1 MALLTW
7 TTIRQAIHPIQELTQ
22 VAVAISSGDLTR
34 QATVQTG
41 PPGSQDELGL
51 LAQTFNQMTAELR
64 ELVSG
69 LENRVAERTRQ
80 LERRALQFQVTSEV
94 AREAAAIRD
103 PERLLQNVVN
113 LISERFGFDH
123 AGIFLLDLSETPE
136 GISDPR
142 ISHPTSCLIDRG

>member
-1 MALLTW
+1 M
-7 TTIRQAIHPIQELTQ
+7 
-22 VAVAISSGDLTR
+22 
-34 QATVQTG
+34 QTG

-94 AREAAAIRD
+94 ARAAAAIRD

-123 AGIFLLDLSETPE
+123 AGIFLLDLSETPGGSE
-136 GISDPR
+136 TPDHIRLLP
-142 ISHPTSCLIDRG
+142 